1 MAVKSCCGGR
11 VGERLQSAP
20 RLRFGL
26 PLRGT
31 SALARESMGETRD
44 ASSLPTSFDLAPLAL
59 VSGRGAGGEGF
70 CTVF

>member
-1 MAVKSCCGGR
+1 MLSGYWKLALVAPSDY
-11 VGERLQSAP
+11 VRLA
-20 RLRFGL
+20 
-26 PLRGT
+26 
-31 SALARESMGETRD
+31 